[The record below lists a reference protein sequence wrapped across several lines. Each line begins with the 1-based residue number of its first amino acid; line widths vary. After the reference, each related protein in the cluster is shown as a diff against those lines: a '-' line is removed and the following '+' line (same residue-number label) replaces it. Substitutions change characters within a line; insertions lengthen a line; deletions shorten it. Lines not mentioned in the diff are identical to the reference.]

1 MSDYY
6 TENSG
11 DFDTH
16 IYIVNAVVEEM
27 YEEHSITVDEG
38 AAIIA
43 QVVEELTG
51 QEYE

>member
-6 TENSG
+6 TEDSNG
-11 DFDTH
+11 FDAH
-16 IYIVNAVVEEM
+16 IYIVNDVVEEM
-27 YEEHSITVDEG
+27 YEEHNITVDEG